1 MGTNYYFKPKKY
13 DMDKM
18 TKLHE
23 EYTSKLDKLLKDYI
37 KSYNKLSNEMS
48 KETNDLFEYEELQ
61 DYNNWWNYIHL
72 AEIEYPELH
81 ICKISMGWKPLFEAT
96 KFYNSVQGLKDF
108 YNKNKYRV
116 IIIDEYG
123 EEQDIDE
130 LFKDIDDRYNNK
142 DNQAHEDAYK
152 DKQGYGYNSQLS
164 IYII

>member
-23 EYTSKLDKLLKDYI
+23 EYTFKLDKLLNDYI
-37 KSYNKLSNEMS
+37 KSYNKLSKEMS
-48 KETNDLFEYEELQ
+48 KETNDLFECEELQ
-61 DYNNWWNYIHL
+61 DYNNWWNYMHL

-81 ICKISMGWKPLFEAT
+81 ICKISMGWKPLFQAT
-96 KFYNSVQGLKDF
+96 KFYNNVQELKDF
-108 YNKNKYRV
+108 YYKNKNKIV
-116 IIIDEYG
+116 IKDEYG

-152 DKQGYGYNSQLS
+152 DKQGYEWVTSNFS
-164 IYII
+164 